1 MSGRHPYLMTLIEEV
16 ERDDMNS
23 DDTKADGLHSHAR
36 EPHKNFESFC
46 PACACCKINFRNTG
60 VAHSLTLCVAL
71 VHTLSLGAGI
81 GSGSDFAV
89 APRERFST
97 ETRVLLPH
105 SFSRQRLPLRNLP
118 RMATD
123 GLDLDAFAALMEEE
137 GEPDAG
143 VGVVDDG
150 EDEVGERELE
160 PVPLHDAPVAPEKKG
175 VGRLYPVR
183 KPGVATTAVKGT
195 AASGAP
201 HRTAGSGAGS
211 LPSYMRGTATS
222 DVRAA
227 RSRSPA
233 AHDADNSTAS
243 TGASTGRTGYGGSGS
258 SASHSS
264 SAATATGGR
273 RPSGATGKPAEP
285 KIAGKPLFSG
295 LPENAA
301 RAELIRNVE
310 ACITEAATLGPDG
323 KPAGVTLDDVVG
335 LEDAKRA
342 LEEAIVFP
350 RVMMEMGT
358 PGGFTKGVLL
368 FGPPGTGKTQIARA
382 QATCS
387 GCCFIAVSPAVLIS
401 KWMGDS
407 ERMVKALF
415 ETAHYYAP
423 AIVFI
428 VSAGLT
434 VLRAACLN
442 PRNEHSFFDDE

>member
-1 MSGRHPYLMTLIEEV
+1 
-16 ERDDMNS
+16 
-23 DDTKADGLHSHAR
+23 
-36 EPHKNFESFC
+36 
-46 PACACCKINFRNTG
+46 
-60 VAHSLTLCVAL
+60 
-71 VHTLSLGAGI
+71 
-81 GSGSDFAV
+81 
-89 APRERFST
+89 
-97 ETRVLLPH
+97 
-105 SFSRQRLPLRNLP
+105 
-118 RMATD
+118 MAAD

-150 EDEVGERELE
+150 EGEEGEREFE

-195 AASGAP
+195 AAAGAP
-201 HRTAGSGAGS
+201 RRTTGSGAGS

-233 AHDADNSTAS
+233 AHDTDSHSTAS

-258 SASHSS
+258 STSHSAS
-264 SAATATGGR
+264 SATATGGR
-273 RPSGATGKPAEP
+273 RPSGASAKPAEP

-323 KPAGVTLDDVVG
+323 KPAGVTLEDVVG

-342 LEEAIVFP
+342 LEEAIVFL

-428 VSAGLT
+428 VSAGPT
-434 VLRAACLN
+434 ALRVA
-442 PRNEHSFFDDE
+442 FFHP